1 VGVAGSRLLALLG
14 ELLQT
19 PLAHK
24 KSLPSPGDSFPVSP
38 FFLLIP
44 CLCWYSPVNMLGA
57 IAFWGS
63 VKVYKKKNL
72 NFGEIISAMVV
83 ERTTKEVIIRL
94 PASVD
99 TEDLQDF
106 LNYARYKELTSSF
119 KIDQKEVDKL
129 ANQINTKW
137 WTKNRNKIVK

>member
-1 VGVAGSRLLALLG
+1 
-14 ELLQT
+14 
-19 PLAHK
+19 
-24 KSLPSPGDSFPVSP
+24 
-38 FFLLIP
+38 
-44 CLCWYSPVNMLGA
+44 
-57 IAFWGS
+57 
-63 VKVYKKKNL
+63 
-72 NFGEIISAMVV
+72 MVV

-119 KIDQKEVDKL
+119 KTDQKEVDKI
-129 ANQINTKW
+129 AEQINTKW